1 MEMEPQAK
9 TLDRLHVGERAMVLS
24 LTSQGIQRRRMLD
37 LGLTQGTVVEALHK
51 SPGGDPI
58 AYFIRGAV
66 IALRDEDARKV
77 LVEDQA
83 GLQ

>member
-1 MEMEPQAK
+1 MEPQAK

-58 AYFIRGAV
+58 AYSIRGAV